1 MMNSTD
7 LARAKDQI
15 MAHISQKGPSLPA
28 TIAGEIRVQP
38 LFVSAFLSE
47 LYREGKVLMSH
58 LKVGT
63 SSLYILPGQERM
75 LENFIQHLNTRER
88 EAYLLLKQKKI
99 LKESE
104 LTPVIRVAIR
114 DIKDFAK
121 SEQIDGEV
129 YWTYVFAEPEEINS
143 THEKDKPKEKISPI
157 QQSVQAVRENIE
169 IIQNSQPAQESK
181 SEEKKQIIRK
191 PKEKKPIKQESTF
204 SLSLTPVSYQPQQQ
218 ISPFAEEVKAFLEK
232 NGYENITLSKSDKK
246 EATFNASIKGP
257 NGIQTYLVIAKDKKK
272 LKEEEIQLALQEA
285 HTHRLLCLILARAD
299 PDKKLSQ
306 FISAWSNF
314 VSYLVF

>member
-1 MMNSTD
+1 MNSAD
-7 LARAKDQI
+7 LDRTKQQI
-15 MAHISQKGPSLPA
+15 LSHISQKGPSLPA

-63 SSLYILPGQERM
+63 SSLYILPGQEKM
-75 LENFIQHLNTRER
+75 LENFVQHLNTRER
-88 EAYLLLKQKKI
+88 EAYNLLKQKKV

-121 SEQIDGEV
+121 SEQINGDV
-129 YWTYVFAEPEEINS
+129 QWTYIFAEPEEIKVS
-143 THEKDKPKEKISPI
+143 VEKEKTIPV
-157 QQSVQAVRENIE
+157 QQAVQTVRENIE
-169 IIQNSQPAQESK
+169 IIQQSQVQEQETK
-181 SEEKKQIIRK
+181 VEEKKQQVK
-191 PKEKKPIKQESTF
+191 KVKEKKPVKQESSFELTF
-204 SLSLTPVSYQPQQQ
+204 NPSYQMPQQTT
-218 ISPFAEEVKAFLEK
+218 PLAEEAKNFLEK
-232 NGYENITLSKSDKK
+232 NNYSNITILKSDKK
-246 EATFNASIKGP
+246 ESTLKASIQGP
-257 NGIQTYLVIAKDKKK
+257 NGMQTYLVFVKDKKK

-285 HTHRLLCLILARAD
+285 HSQRLLCLILARAE

-306 FISAWSNF
+306 FISAWNNF
-314 VSYLVF
+314 VAYLVF